1 MHDPDIA
8 DEDENFDKA
17 ANEKAA
23 MQIVLQGNE
32 PLIIN
37 AKWLEVDEEKV
48 SQGLVDLLFESRRLP
63 EIVIILRADELI
75 TLERLLD
82 KEGIT
87 KKYEELMEIRRKEKE
102 KAKEEARKE
111 KMQARM
117 ERIAAGEDV
126 EEEEEEVEEDE
137 GEDPEA
143 PNLETMLEEAK
154 QKLIEIRD
162 SDNSNVD
169 EVKESFDGKGIP
181 IIEVSTEI
189 LLPRLLQKINFE
201 INKVMTERNTL
212 FEKTLAIK
220 LTKPKAEEILK
231 KSKAHTSCFGELCPV
246 TPELPM
252 SKDFPVL
259 FRDRIYYP
267 GSATDQEKFVVNPW
281 LYLDQD
287 TNPKDVNL
295 NVFTAILG
303 GPCSGKS
310 TLARDL
316 VSELNI
322 IRVGLRSAVKDILAE
337 KSELAENVRR
347 ELGDG
352 KELSEALAV
361 DVITW
366 RLGLSDV
373 LSRGCVLDGFPQTS
387 AQAVALA
394 NRDLLPSPVF
404 FLSCSNNSLS
414 KRLKSKF
421 KHDNNSLTLQM
432 GTAKANTIEAVSWYQ
447 SVYDSARYLSTE
459 HSKWWA
465 KDSAVN
471 SINQVFSAKR
481 QYSIALIKHNPVSVR
496 YLPITR
502 NELNKRFGKFKR
514 YDPVT
519 WKYRAEFKEVK
530 SNEYIVEYKTKLFAF
545 ENSKNME
552 IFLKFP
558 EKILETRDLPDQL
571 PRKLLLNECGDIY
584 ETRIELEANCV
595 VTLAEE
601 GKLVKGNPTIL
612 ASYGDRIYCFAN
624 NALREK
630 YMKKPQK
637 YEKTKLPVK
646 IPPKADN
653 MVNFV
658 LEEFESSVGFL
669 DQMLGQVIIKGLL
682 EVGTQKLMFPLLTP
696 KQTALKHF
704 SLFLKAHNPAN
715 TAFQKEKYSKK
726 LWEFKKYCNLQGEL
740 YEDGV
745 RKENN
750 ELKNWEIENYYTKS
764 EKYEE
769 FIKNI
774 TKNIDSFI
782 DQLFR

>member
-1 MHDPDIA
+1 
-8 DEDENFDKA
+8 
-17 ANEKAA
+17 
-23 MQIVLQGNE
+23 
-32 PLIIN
+32 
-37 AKWLEVDEEKV
+37 
-48 SQGLVDLLFESRRLP
+48 
-63 EIVIILRADELI
+63 
-75 TLERLLD
+75 
-82 KEGIT
+82 
-87 KKYEELMEIRRKEKE
+87 
-102 KAKEEARKE
+102 
-111 KMQARM
+111 
-117 ERIAAGEDV
+117 
-126 EEEEEEVEEDE
+126 
-137 GEDPEA
+137 
-143 PNLETMLEEAK
+143 
-154 QKLIEIRD
+154 
-162 SDNSNVD
+162 
-169 EVKESFDGKGIP
+169 
-181 IIEVSTEI
+181 
-189 LLPRLLQKINFE
+189 
-201 INKVMTERNTL
+201 
-212 FEKTLAIK
+212 
-220 LTKPKAEEILK
+220 
-231 KSKAHTSCFGELCPV
+231 
-246 TPELPM
+246 
-252 SKDFPVL
+252 
-259 FRDRIYYP
+259 
-267 GSATDQEKFVVNPW
+267 
-281 LYLDQD
+281 
-287 TNPKDVNL
+287 
-295 NVFTAILG
+295 
-303 GPCSGKS
+303 
-310 TLARDL
+310 
-316 VSELNI
+316 
-322 IRVGLRSAVKDILAE
+322 
-337 KSELAENVRR
+337 
-347 ELGDG
+347 
-352 KELSEALAV
+352 
-361 DVITW
+361 
-366 RLGLSDV
+366 
-373 LSRGCVLDGFPQTS
+373 
-387 AQAVALA
+387 
-394 NRDLLPSPVF
+394 
-404 FLSCSNNSLS
+404 
-414 KRLKSKF
+414 
-421 KHDNNSLTLQM
+421 
-432 GTAKANTIEAVSWYQ
+432 
-447 SVYDSARYLSTE
+447 
-459 HSKWWA
+459 
-465 KDSAVN
+465 
-471 SINQVFSAKR
+471 
-481 QYSIALIKHNPVSVR
+481 
-496 YLPITR
+496 
-502 NELNKRFGKFKR
+502 
-514 YDPVT
+514 
-519 WKYRAEFKEVK
+519 
-530 SNEYIVEYKTKLFAF
+530 
-545 ENSKNME
+545 ME